1 MSLTTILAQA
11 SGSSGVLS
19 LVWLGALVVLFYFL
33 LIRPQRVRA
42 RRHRELIQSLQV
54 GDRIQTV
61 GGIYGVIRSLDD
73 TSAVIEVEDGGK
85 LRVAR
90 RAVGTK
96 ADRD

>member
-1 MSLTTILAQA
+1 MSHTTILAQA
-11 SGSSGVLS
+11 SGTSGVLS

-42 RRHRELIQSLQV
+42 RRHQELIRSLQV